1 MPRDQ
6 SRLPRI
12 HARSPCVKSATA
24 ARREREV
31 LELLA
36 QCLSNADTAGR
47 LSTSEATVKS
57 QMTKLLG
64 KLECANRVQ
73 AAILAHEAGLG

>member
-1 MPRDQ
+1 M
-6 SRLPRI
+6 
-12 HARSPCVKSATA
+12 
-24 ARREREV
+24 